1 MGIVCIPTTFWLTSV
16 HREVAFALEDRNS
29 THDEDIDDMEDAD
42 KDEDAGNNYRFPPCW
57 VLILVRIQ
65 PDLFYL

>member
-16 HREVAFALEDRNS
+16 HREVAFALGDRNS
-29 THDEDIDDMEDAD
+29 THGEDIVDDAD
-42 KDEDAGNNYRFPPCW
+42 KDEDFGINFRFPPCW